1 MKLID
6 YTIEG
11 FYKELASDS
20 PAPGGGSTAAVE
32 ASFGCGLIAMVCEL
46 TIRNK
51 KFADDTEKYQ
61 KILEEAHRLGD
72 QVQITIDKDTDAF
85 MLVSRAFSLPKE
97 TDEEKQARKQAI
109 QEGLKGC
116 CYPPMETMKIA
127 YDGLKLA
134 AGLIQKYN
142 TNAASDLG
150 SGVASLKAALHS
162 AYLNVL
168 INIGSI
174 QDQAFVAEME
184 KEAETL
190 YKEGTAIANSL
201 FGIIADSL
209 KTQAV

>member
-6 YTIEG
+6 YTVEG

-51 KFADDTEKYQ
+51 KFADEADKYQ
-61 KILEEAHRLGD
+61 KILEEAHRLGE
-72 QVQITIDKDTDAF
+72 QVQLTVDRDTDAF
-85 MLVSRAFSLPKE
+85 MVVSKAFSLPKE
-97 TDEEKQARKQAI
+97 TDEEKAVRKQTI

-116 CYPPMETMKIA
+116 CYPPLETMKIS
-127 YDGLKLA
+127 YEGLKLV

-168 INIGSI
+168 INISGI
-174 QDQAFVAEME
+174 QDQAFVKEME
-184 KEAETL
+184 KEAEAL

-201 FGIIADSL
+201 YGIIADSL